1 MWEVMTKLNWITL
14 SGPDLPEPLYGA
26 AVVAHED
33 SFIVVGGDTGNYVY
47 SDKVMQMKRDM
58 RWEERRD
65 MKLDEPKVYAT
76 AMIISKQQ

>member
-1 MWEVMTKLNWITL
+1 MTKLNWITL
-14 SGPDLPEPLYGA
+14 SGPDLLEPLAFA

-33 SFIVVGGDTGNYVY
+33 SFIVVGGDIGSGS
-47 SDKVMQMKRDM
+47 SDKVMQLKRDM

-76 AMIISKQQ
+76 AMIVSQLQ